1 MDSMRLW
8 DKKTKESLDKDV
20 YRFDKGDVMAAY
32 NSVARRI
39 TGAVV
44 RPAGAKK
51 RSGAEQK
58 ERHTSILQAA
68 KPKAK
73 KR

>member
-20 YRFDKGDVMAAY
+20 YRFNKGDVMATY
-32 NSVARRI
+32 NRVAGRI
-39 TGAVV
+39 TRAAPH
-44 RPAGAKK
+44 PAGAKK
-51 RSGAEQK
+51 KPAAQMKRTVSRKPAP
-58 ERHTSILQAA
+58 A

-73 KR
+73 K